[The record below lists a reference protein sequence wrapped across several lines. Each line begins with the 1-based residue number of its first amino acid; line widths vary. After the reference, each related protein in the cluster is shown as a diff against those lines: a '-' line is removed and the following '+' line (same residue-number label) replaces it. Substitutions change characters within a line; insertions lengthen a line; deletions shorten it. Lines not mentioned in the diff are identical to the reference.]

1 MELIINLAING
12 ISTGM
17 LIFLIA
23 AGLTLIF
30 GLMDVL
36 NFAHGGIF
44 AWGAYAG
51 VWFFSLTQSFLLSIL
66 AAVVT
71 GLLIGL
77 VTEYL
82 IIRPVYGNHI
92 QQILI
97 TLGFMLVLSEMLKV
111 VFGPDIKAAE
121 TPSYLSGSWTIGD
134 VTIIKYRAFII
145 AVGFL
150 VFIAMQLILKHSK
163 IGLIVRAGV
172 MDREMIQALG
182 VNIRKVFV
190 GVFMVGSAL
199 AALGGALFAP
209 SSGVVYAEMGMEF
222 GIFAFIV
229 VIIGGMG
236 SIPGSL
242 IAALLVGIS
251 NVFMAYY
258 LPILS
263 MAVTMLIMF
272 VVLIFKPQGLFS
284 TSGVSNK

>member
-1 MELIINLAING
+1 MDLFINLAING
-12 ISTGM
+12 IATGM

-23 AGLTLIF
+23 CGLTLIF

-44 AWGAYAG
+44 AWGAFVG
-51 VWFFSLTQSFLLSIL
+51 VWGYSVTQNFLISIVL
-66 AAVVT
+66 AVIA

-77 VTEYL
+77 ITEYL

-97 TLGFMLVLSEMLKV
+97 TLGFMLVLSEFIKV
-111 VFGPDIKAAE
+111 VFGPNILAAQK
-121 TPSYLSGSWTIGD
+121 PPFLQDYWLVGD
-134 VTIIKYRAFII
+134 VTIIKYRAFTIV
-145 AVGFL
+145 VGFIIF
-150 VFIAMQLILKHSK
+150 VAIMAVLKYTK

-172 MDREMIQALG
+172 MDKEMIQALG
-182 VNIRKVFV
+182 VNIRLVFI

-209 SSGVVYAEMGMEF
+209 SSGVAYAEMGMEF

-236 SIPGSL
+236 SVPGSL
-242 IAALLVGIS
+242 IAALLVGLS

-258 LPILS
+258 VPSLA
-263 MAVTMLIMF
+263 MAVTMILMF
-272 VVLIFKPQGLFS
+272 LVLIFRPEGLFKV
-284 TSGVSNK
+284 SGVSNK

>member
-1 MELIINLAING
+1 MDILINLTING
-12 ISTGM
+12 ISQGM

-44 AWGAYAG
+44 AWGAYVG
-51 VWFFSLTQSFLLSIL
+51 VFAYAFTDSFLLSIL
-66 AAVVT
+66 AAIVA

-77 VTEYL
+77 VTELL
-82 IIRPVYGNHI
+82 IIKPVYGNHV

-97 TLGFMLVLSEMLKV
+97 TLGFLLVISEMLKV
-111 VFGPDIKAAE
+111 VFGPDIKAAKS
-121 TPSYLSGSWTIGD
+121 PDYLSGSWIIGD

-145 AVGFL
+145 VVGLLVFL
-150 VFIAMQLILKHSK
+150 VMMFILKRSK

-172 MDREMIQALG
+172 MDKEMVQALG
-182 VNIRKVFV
+182 INIRKVFI

-199 AALGGALFAP
+199 AAFGGALIAP
-209 SSGVVYAEMGMEF
+209 SSGVVYAEMGIEY

-236 SIPGSL
+236 SVPG
-242 IAALLVGIS
+242 ALLAAMLVGVS
-251 NVFMAYY
+251 NTFFAYY
-258 LPILS
+258 VPILS
-263 MAVTMLIMF
+263 MAVTMIIMLL
-272 VVLIFKPQGLFS
+272 VLIFRPQGLFS
-284 TSGVSNK
+284 VSGVSNK